1 MAADVSAMGNLRRAL
16 ADGCAAVGA
25 WAEVLDRINVFPVPD
40 GDTGRNLVLSLAPLR
55 DTAASDVAVCE
66 RLLLSARGNSGN
78 IACAFVRTLLDAA
91 AGESLAARCVAGAAS
106 ARKAVA
112 VPQPGTML
120 TVLDALAEAARAGLG
135 PEVVPAF
142 LTRLATVVQETTAAQ
157 ESLRRAAVVDSGAL
171 GMLVFLDGTLRS
183 CHGLPEAGETLAAA
197 FRSLVR
203 FDRSRA
209 AGHEERGFCVDAVL
223 RLSAGGRPPDE
234 ELARIGSEVVALRE
248 GPLWKIHLH
257 ANDVQAARAAL
268 GEVGVVLAWSWDDLH
283 EQMSASPPVAA
294 EGDVHIVTDGAASLS
309 RRAAEALGVTLLDSH
324 IDLGERSL
332 PETRFDPDD
341 VYRAMRRGVR
351 VSTAQASTHE
361 RHMHYE
367 RLAAQWQH
375 VLYLCVGSVYTGN
388 HAVATAWRASHK
400 AGERLTV
407 VDSGAASGRLAVV
420 VRATALA
427 ARDHLHLP
435 TEAGEGA
442 AKPRGVEVGVVDPKR
457 PQGGDGR
464 GEGQDLFSLTA
475 FATAALLRAEEYIFV
490 ERLEYL
496 ARGGRLSKAGAWFGD
511 ALGLAPVVSPFPD
524 GARRVALLRKPEDRL
539 AFACQQVKRA
549 FATGSRRGYILAE
562 YTDNR
567 AWVEGILL
575 SRLRE
580 AAPEAES
587 VAGPLSLTTGAHTGP
602 GTWAVAMLPDA
613 G

>member
-1 MAADVSAMGNLRRAL
+1 
-16 ADGCAAVGA
+16 
-25 WAEVLDRINVFPVPD
+25 
-40 GDTGRNLVLSLAPLR
+40 
-55 DTAASDVAVCE
+55 
-66 RLLLSARGNSGN
+66 
-78 IACAFVRTLLDAA
+78 
-91 AGESLAARCVAGAAS
+91 
-106 ARKAVA
+106 
-112 VPQPGTML
+112 
-120 TVLDALAEAARAGLG
+120 
-135 PEVVPAF
+135 
-142 LTRLATVVQETTAAQ
+142 
-157 ESLRRAAVVDSGAL
+157 
-171 GMLVFLDGTLRS
+171 
-183 CHGLPEAGETLAAA
+183 
-197 FRSLVR
+197 
-203 FDRSRA
+203 
-209 AGHEERGFCVDAVL
+209 
-223 RLSAGGRPPDE
+223 
-234 ELARIGSEVVALRE
+234 
-248 GPLWKIHLH
+248 
-257 ANDVQAARAAL
+257 
-268 GEVGVVLAWSWDDLH
+268 
-283 EQMSASPPVAA
+283 
-294 EGDVHIVTDGAASLS
+294 
-309 RRAAEALGVTLLDSH
+309 
-324 IDLGERSL
+324 
-332 PETRFDPDD
+332 
-341 VYRAMRRGVR
+341 VR

-407 VDSGAASGRLAVV
+407 LDSGAASGRLAVV

-427 ARDHLHLP
+427 ARDHLPLP

-442 AKPRGVEVGVVDPKR
+442 AKPRGVEVG
-457 PQGGDGR
+457 
-464 GEGQDLFSLTA
+464 SLTT

-549 FATGSRRGYILAE
+549 FATSSRRGYILAE

-567 AWVEGILL
+567 AWVEGVLL

-580 AAPEAES
+580 AAPEAEIA
-587 VAGPLSLTTGAHTGP
+587 AGPPSLTTGAHTGP